1 MRGGKRMK
9 TFIKKLTILVLAL
22 ILLLPTINLAVE
34 QEKYLTAEEV
44 FSEEEV
50 EKLAERV
57 GKKKLELDK
66 GISSFNSKQSMGS
79 YPRRKGV
86 ILVTKDKFKG
96 IIPTGHAA
104 IVYSYGTVVESLSG
118 GVTTGANDWYQTR
131 KTCYGAT
138 VIGTTVEEDAKAAD
152 WCYKQIGK
160 PYNWNYLNP
169 HTRSK
174 FYCSQLIYAAF
185 LDNYGINLDT
195 SAFGVAVHPM
205 ELIDSSNTIK
215 IYEK

>member
-1 MRGGKRMK
+1 MS
-9 TFIKKLTILVLAL
+9 KKFVKSLIIMSLAL
-22 ILLLPTINLAVE
+22 ILVLPNISLANE
-34 QEKYLTAEEV
+34 QEKYPSAEEI
-44 FSEEEV
+44 FTQEEV
-50 EKLAERV
+50 ERLEKKVERKDLEFDKDGKSFVNLESV
-57 GKKKLELDK
+57 GT
-66 GISSFNSKQSMGS
+66 

-104 IVYSYGTVVESLSG
+104 IVYSNGTLVESLSG

-138 VIGTTVEEDAKAAD
+138 VKGTSITQDEKAAD
-152 WCYKQIGK
+152 WCYGKIGK

-169 HTRSK
+169 YTREK
-174 FYCSQLIYAAF
+174 FYCSQLVYAAF

-195 SAFGVAVHPM
+195 SDFGVAVHPM
-205 ELIDSSNTIK
+205 ELVNSTNTSK

>member
-1 MRGGKRMK
+1 MRNY
-9 TFIKKLTILVLAL
+9 IKKLTAIVLV
-22 ILLLPTINLAVE
+22 ILLLLPGISFAAE
-34 QEKYLTAEEV
+34 QENYLTAEEV
-44 FSEEEV
+44 FTEDEV
-50 EKLAERV
+50 EKLEKKV
-57 GKKKLELDK
+57 DKKKLELDK
-66 GISSFNSKQSMGS
+66 GISSLNSKQSMGT

-86 ILVTKDKFKG
+86 ILVTKDKYKG

-104 IVYSYGTVVESLSG
+104 IVYSYGTVVESLAK

-131 KTCYGAT
+131 KTCYGVT
-138 VIGTTVEEDAKAAD
+138 VKGTTIAQDETAAD

-169 HTRSK
+169 YTRNK

-195 SAFGVAVHPM
+195 SDFGVAIHPM
-205 ELIDSSNTIK
+205 ELINSSNTIK
-215 IYEK
+215 IYER

>member
-1 MRGGKRMK
+1 MIKEFM
-9 TFIKKLTILVLAL
+9 KKLTVIALAL
-22 ILLLPTINLAVE
+22 ILVLPNVSLAAG
-34 QEKYLTAEEV
+34 QEDYPSAEEV
-44 FSEEEV
+44 FTQEELEILEKEV
-50 EKLAERV
+50 EK
-57 GKKKLELDK
+57 KDLEFDK
-66 GISSFNSKQSMGS
+66 GDEGSITLQSIGT

-118 GVTTGANDWYQTR
+118 GVTTGANDWNQTR

-138 VIGTTVEEDAKAAD
+138 VKGTTTAQDEAAAN
-152 WCYKQIGK
+152 WCYRKLGL

-169 HTRSK
+169 YTRDK
-174 FYCSQLIYAAF
+174 FYCSQLVYAAF
-185 LDNYGINLDT
+185 LDNYRINLDT
-195 SAFGVAVHPM
+195 SDFGVAVHPM
-205 ELIDSSNTIK
+205 ELINSSNTSK

>member
-1 MRGGKRMK
+1 MLKK
-9 TFIKKLTILVLAL
+9 SLKKLLVLTLVL
-22 ILLLPTINLAVE
+22 ILISSNLVFASETESYLSSEKVFT
-34 QEKYLTAEEV
+34 QEEL
-44 FSEEEV
+44 
-50 EKLAERV
+50 EKLEKQIE
-57 GKKKLELDK
+57 KKPLEFDK
-66 GISSFNSKQSMGS
+66 SDGSSISLNGYGT

-104 IVYSYGTVVESLSG
+104 IIYSYGTVVESLSG

-131 KTCYGAT
+131 NTCYGVT
-138 VIGTTVEEDAKAAD
+138 VIGTTIAQDEAAAN
-152 WCYKQIGK
+152 WCYKKIGL

-169 HTRSK
+169 GTRSK
-174 FYCSQLIYAAF
+174 FYCSQLVYAAF

-195 SAFGVAVHPM
+195 SDFGIAVHPM
-205 ELIDSSNTIK
+205 ELVNTSRTSK